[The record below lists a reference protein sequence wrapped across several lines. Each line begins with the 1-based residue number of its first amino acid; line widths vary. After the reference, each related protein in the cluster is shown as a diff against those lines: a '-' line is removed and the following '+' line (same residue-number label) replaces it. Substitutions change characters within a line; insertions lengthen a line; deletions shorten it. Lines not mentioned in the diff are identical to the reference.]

1 MAEPQP
7 LAIRTKIA
15 FGAGAS
21 AEAGIHIAFNTFNF
35 LFYNNVLG
43 LSGTLAGMAV
53 TIALVFDAIS
63 DPVVGSISDRWRSK
77 LGRRHPF
84 MYAAAL
90 PLALF
95 FVCIYSPPESLEG
108 FSLFLWF
115 TTFTILLRTALTFYH
130 VPHLALGAELTTDY
144 RERSVVMSYNSIFGV
159 VGGASAFFLAWTYF
173 GSLEGGTMN
182 QAGYPVMALFVGTL
196 AGLVVLASAVFTRD
210 QIPRLA
216 KPPTDLPRFSLF
228 TLLGEIRDCMRNRNY
243 LVLLVGLFFLSAT
256 IGVRETIG
264 SYMNLF
270 FWELEPDQI
279 RFFALAAFPA
289 FVIAFIVTARLHA
302 RFDKRETI
310 IASIIGLAFM
320 AAGPITLRLLGLFP
334 ENHTPGLFPAL
345 CVAVLGTYSFSA
357 VLNISVMSALA
368 DVTDEHEVATGRRQE
383 GVFYAARTFFGKL
396 TSSLGHLLAG
406 IAIDVIGFSP
416 GATPGEVDPSVIFR
430 LGLLDGPIA
439 AVPAIISIF
448 FYATY
453 RIDKKTHA
461 ETREKLA
468 RLKGVELT

>member
-1 MAEPQP
+1 MPETQTVAM
-7 LAIRTKIA
+7 RTKLA
-15 FGAGAS
+15 FGVGAG

-35 LFYNNVLG
+35 LYYNNVLG

-53 TIALVFDAIS
+53 TIALVFDAVS
-63 DPVVGSISDRWRSK
+63 DPIVGSISDRWRSN

-84 MYAAAL
+84 LYAAAI

-95 FVCIYSPPESLEG
+95 FFCIYAPPKSLEG
-108 FSLFLWF
+108 LSLFLWL

-159 VGGASAFFLAWTYF
+159 VGGASAFFFAWTYF
-173 GSLEGGTMN
+173 SSLDGGTMHR
-182 QAGYPVMALFVGTL
+182 AGYPVMA
-196 AGLVVLASAVFTRD
+196 AGIGVIAALVILASAFFTRD

-216 KPPTDLPRFSLF
+216 QPPSDLPSFSLP
-228 TLLGEIRDCMRNRNY
+228 TLLGEIRDCLRNRNY
-243 LVLLVGLFFLSAT
+243 LVLLLGLFCLSAT
-256 IGVRETIG
+256 LGVRETIS
-264 SYMNLF
+264 SYMSLF
-270 FWELEPDQI
+270 FWELEPSQI
-279 RFFALAAFPA
+279 RFLALASPPG
-289 FVIAFIVTARLHA
+289 FVIAFIATARLHT

-310 IASIIGLAFM
+310 IGSVIGLVLV
-320 AAGPITLRLLGLFP
+320 AAGPITLRMLGLFP
-334 ENHTPGLFPAL
+334 ENHSPALFPAL
-345 CVAVLGTYSFSA
+345 CVAIFGSYGCGA
-357 VLNISVMSALA
+357 VLSISVMSALA
-368 DVTDEHEVATGRRQE
+368 DIADEHELTSGRRQE

-416 GATPGEVDPSVIFR
+416 GASPGEVDPTVIFR

-439 AVPAIISIF
+439 AIPALISII

-453 RIDKKTHA
+453 RID
-461 ETREKLA
+461 
-468 RLKGVELT
+468 